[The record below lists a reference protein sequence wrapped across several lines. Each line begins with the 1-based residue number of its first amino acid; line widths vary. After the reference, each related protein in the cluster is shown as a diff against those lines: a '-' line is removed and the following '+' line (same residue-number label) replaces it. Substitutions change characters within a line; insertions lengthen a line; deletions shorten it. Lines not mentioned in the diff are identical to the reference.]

1 MDGARFL
8 LPLFSDKICVPEKHG
23 IRDIFS
29 MRVFFKLWSE
39 WPPHATARN
48 GRWSMRGYKF
58 KGCCPGNFTSELS
71 RHSRN
76 QDRVGG
82 RFLPTKS
89 KTAHC
94 SPQHKLADSH
104 IHVPHWARGSAW
116 RLWRQQRANRCA
128 TTNER
133 KTSLARQGRTPRRRR
148 RRPCRLRTRRP
159 MVARTDTHDTL
170 NLENI

>member
-1 MDGARFL
+1 VNSGIWKLNTCIPAEYGAKSEYGGIHAVFQVQVV
-8 LPLFSDKICVPEKHG
+8 KNYKH
-23 IRDIFS
+23 
-29 MRVFFKLWSE
+29 
-39 WPPHATARN
+39 
-48 GRWSMRGYKF
+48 KF